1 MPAKARDTQFLRAGP
16 TGGCEQLDVGPCE
29 RSKHSHQPIWPLWA
43 SMGPAEPTP
52 DEPCPACHMRPGVK
66 EHESEQA
73 GPHRLGA
80 SQAPH
85 RGLTGGLV
93 SLTCP

>member
-1 MPAKARDTQFLRAGP
+1 
-16 TGGCEQLDVGPCE
+16 
-29 RSKHSHQPIWPLWA
+29 
-43 SMGPAEPTP
+43 
-52 DEPCPACHMRPGVK
+52 MRPGVK

-73 GPHRLGA
+73 GPHGLSA
-80 SQAPH
+80 SQAPR